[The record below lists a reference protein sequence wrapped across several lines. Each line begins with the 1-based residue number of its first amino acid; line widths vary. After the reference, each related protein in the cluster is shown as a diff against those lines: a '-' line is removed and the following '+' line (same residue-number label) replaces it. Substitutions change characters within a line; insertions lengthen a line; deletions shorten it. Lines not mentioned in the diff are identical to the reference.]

1 MFAVEHTCSTMDNQ
15 VVTIQV
21 LREII
26 SGNNIDMQLLSDP
39 FAQHSRKFHSAD
51 VFGQGSMGTGFGY
64 QDTGVFRQ
72 LVYDIRSFGI
82 VVNVS
87 LVPSE

>member
-1 MFAVEHTCSTMDNQ
+1 
-15 VVTIQV
+15 
-21 LREII
+21 
-26 SGNNIDMQLLSDP
+26 MQLLSDP

-87 LVPSE
+87 LVPGE